1 MKIYSDLRG
10 LDILCVSQ
18 PHTIILSIITI
29 ANFSNL
35 IGHQLSW
42 FIMLCSRPILLIT
55 RMITD
60 RIGLHLVL
68 LSLVITDYL
77 QNILFSIP
85 DINAS
90 YVSAVCVFFKDFPCH
105 LVQKGEAKM
114 DCDKDCDAFKASQE
128 KLASKEDEIRKEKER
143 KAQQVINSSLLRL
156 IFPPILYFYSCA
168 CQKKILV
175 LRWLVSRAS
184 KSCRR
189 LHKFYTVFSQA
200 IRDLKIRRRRRL
212 RERHQS
218 KRFN

>member
-1 MKIYSDLRG
+1 
-10 LDILCVSQ
+10 
-18 PHTIILSIITI
+18 
-29 ANFSNL
+29 
-35 IGHQLSW
+35 
-42 FIMLCSRPILLIT
+42 
-55 RMITD
+55 MITD

>member
-1 MKIYSDLRG
+1 M
-10 LDILCVSQ
+10 C
-18 PHTIILSIITI
+18 
-29 ANFSNL
+29 
-35 IGHQLSW
+35 
-42 FIMLCSRPILLIT
+42 LL
-55 RMITD
+55 
-60 RIGLHLVL
+60 
-68 LSLVITDYL
+68 
-77 QNILFSIP
+77 
-85 DINAS
+85 
-90 YVSAVCVFFKDFPCH
+90 KDFPCH
-105 LVQKGEAKM
+105 VVQKGEAKM

-156 IFPPILYFYSCA
+156 ILPPILYFYSCTR
-168 CQKKILV
+168 QKKKILV

-189 LHKFYTVFSQA
+189 LNKFYTVFSQA